1 MGRKALKRL
10 RKRKLKKSVKRPP
23 DDTLTPNDVL
33 RIMMTSSQNPAP
45 SNNAELFN
53 LRMANNMKSQELDNY
68 KKELEAE
75 LQKKKDIVNERDK
88 LKKDYEKLEIKK
100 EKSIVKKQKKYRIK

>member
-53 LRMANNMKSQELDNY
+53 LRMANNMITIKRNLKLNY
-68 KKELEAE
+68 RKRKTL
-75 LQKKKDIVNERDK
+75 LMNVIN
-88 LKKDYEKLEIKK
+88 
-100 EKSIVKKQKKYRIK
+100 

>member
-68 KKELEAE
+68 KRNL
-75 LQKKKDIVNERDK
+75 K
-88 LKKDYEKLEIKK
+88 LN
-100 EKSIVKKQKKYRIK
+100 YRKRKTLLMNVIN

>member
-53 LRMANNMKSQELDNY
+53 F
-68 KKELEAE
+68 
-75 LQKKKDIVNERDK
+75 KDGK
-88 LKKDYEKLEIKK
+88 
-100 EKSIVKKQKKYRIK
+100 

>member
-10 RKRKLKKSVKRPP
+10 RKRKLKKSVKRPL

-53 LRMANNMKSQELDNY
+53 LRFASRCMMM
-68 KKELEAE
+68 
-75 LQKKKDIVNERDK
+75 
-88 LKKDYEKLEIKK
+88 
-100 EKSIVKKQKKYRIK
+100 